1 MSLEV
6 ELSQCCGSVNG
17 HAGFVDS
24 GADGDPDPV
33 SGSCGAGSLLLHAN
47 HGAANHVSTFF
58 STTSSATLATATA
71 EQLAAAEQDPLDVEL
86 WAVILAGGIGS
97 RFWPLS
103 SPDRPKQV
111 LALVSERPLIAETVT
126 RLEPLVPRDR
136 ILVVTSHDI
145 APQIRA
151 AIPMLPD
158 RNLLVEPR
166 PLGTAASLAWAAG
179 EIRHR
184 AGPEAIFCCLHADL
198 AVAFVDAFRHV
209 LREAARVAAT
219 VDALVAV
226 GVESTRAE
234 TGFGYL
240 MPGLPLWDNK
250 PLVEGG
256 ACHVIAFEEKP
267 ARPRAEAL
275 IREGAL
281 WNTGIFVWRTRVILD
296 ALARHCVE
304 IGAAL
309 EGLQT
314 RNQEDFVSGVRS
326 ISIERGLLERCSGDL
341 VVVPGEFGW
350 DDVGTWAALRRAR
363 ELDDTGN
370 GASGR
375 TYFLD
380 ASGNVVH
387 AEGAAAVLYGVDGL
401 LVVTLPGLTFVT
413 TVERAAELKP
423 LLDSLPPD
431 LRRGGG
437 PSGA

>member
-1 MSLEV
+1 M
-6 ELSQCCGSVNG
+6 
-17 HAGFVDS
+17 
-24 GADGDPDPV
+24 V
-33 SGSCGAGSLLLHAN
+33 SIY
-47 HGAANHVSTFF
+47 
-58 STTSSATLATATA
+58 SATAAAGPATATA
-71 EQLAAAEQDPLDVEL
+71 EQPSPVETTPVDEQL

-103 SPDRPKQV
+103 SPERPKQV
-111 LALVSERPLIAETVT
+111 LALVSERPLIAEAVA
-126 RLEPLVPRDR
+126 RLEPLVPYER
-136 ILVVTSHDI
+136 ILVVTSRDI
-145 APQIRA
+145 AGQIRA
-151 AIPMLPD
+151 AIPMIAE
-158 RNLLVEPR
+158 RNVLVEPR

-184 AGPEAIFCCLHADL
+184 AGPDAIFCCLHADL

-219 VDALVAV
+219 ANALVAV
-226 GVESTRAE
+226 GVQGTRAE

-240 MPGLPLWDNK
+240 VPGLPLREDL
-250 PLVEGG
+250 PLSEGG
-256 ACHVIAFEEKP
+256 PCHVIAFEEKP

-281 WNTGIFVWRTRVILD
+281 WNSGIFVWRTRVILE
-296 ALARHCVE
+296 ALAQHCVE
-304 IGAAL
+304 IGGSMSSL
-309 EGLQT
+309 ET
-314 RNQEDFVSGVRS
+314 RDHDEFVSGVKS
-326 ISIERGLLERCSGDL
+326 VSIERGLLERCSGHL
-341 VVVPGEFGW
+341 VVLPGEFGW

-375 TYFLD
+375 SHFMD

-413 TVERAAELKP
+413 TVERAADLKP

-431 LRRGGG
+431 LRRPGRPHG
-437 PSGA
+437 P

>member
-1 MSLEV
+1 M
-6 ELSQCCGSVNG
+6 
-17 HAGFVDS
+17 
-24 GADGDPDPV
+24 PV
-33 SGSCGAGSLLLHAN
+33 VYLFTPIPAQSH
-47 HGAANHVSTFF
+47 HVSTF
-58 STTSSATLATATA
+58 SPDISSATLATSTA
-71 EQLAAAEQDPLDVEL
+71 EQPSSEERVPIDEEL

-103 SPDRPKQV
+103 SPERPKQV
-111 LALVSERPLIAETVT
+111 LALVSEKPLIAETVA
-126 RLEPLVPRDR
+126 RLEPLIPRER

-145 APQIRA
+145 AGQIRA
-151 AIPMLPD
+151 AIPMIPEK
-158 RNLLVEPR
+158 NVLVEPR

-179 EIRHR
+179 EIRYR
-184 AGPEAIFCCLHADL
+184 AGPNALFCCLHADL

-209 LREAARVAAT
+209 LREASRVAAT
-219 VDALVAV
+219 DDVLVAI
-226 GVESTRAE
+226 GIETTRAE

-240 MPGLPLWDNK
+240 MPGLPLRADQ
-250 PLVEGG
+250 PLSEGG

-281 WNTGIFVWRTRVILD
+281 WNSGIFVWRARVILE
-296 ALARHCVE
+296 ALAQHCVE
-304 IGAAL
+304 LGSAL
-309 EGLQT
+309 PSVEARDQDG
-314 RNQEDFVSGVRS
+314 FVGGVQS
-326 ISIERGLLERCSGDL
+326 ISIERGLLERCSGGL
-341 VVVPGEFGW
+341 VVIPGEFGW

-375 TYFLD
+375 THFLD

-431 LRRGGG
+431 LRRTGR
-437 PSGA
+437 PAGA

>member
-1 MSLEV
+1 
-6 ELSQCCGSVNG
+6 
-17 HAGFVDS
+17 
-24 GADGDPDPV
+24 
-33 SGSCGAGSLLLHAN
+33 
-47 HGAANHVSTFF
+47 VSTFS
-58 STTSSATLATATA
+58 STASSTALATATA
-71 EQLAAAEQDPLDVEL
+71 EQPSPVEETPVDEEL

-103 SPDRPKQV
+103 SSERPKQV
-111 LALVSERPLIAETVT
+111 LALVTEQPLITETVA
-126 RLEPLVPRDR
+126 RLEPVVPRER
-136 ILVVTSHDI
+136 ILVVTSRDI
-145 APQIRA
+145 AGQIRA
-151 AIPMLPD
+151 AIPMIPE
-158 RNLLVEPR
+158 RNVLVEPR

-184 AGPEAIFCCLHADL
+184 AGPDAIFCCLHADL

-209 LREAARVAAT
+209 LREASQVAAT
-219 VDALVAV
+219 TNALVAV

-240 MPGLPLWDNK
+240 VPGLPLRADR
-250 PLVEGG
+250 PLAEGG

-275 IREGAL
+275 VREGAL
-281 WNTGIFVWRTRVILD
+281 WNSGIFVWRTRVILD
-296 ALARHCVE
+296 AMAQHCVE
-304 IGAAL
+304 IGGSL
-309 EGLQT
+309 SSLDT
-314 RNQEDFVSGVRS
+314 RDHDEFVRGVKS
-326 ISIERGLLERCSGDL
+326 VSVERGLLERCRGNL
-341 VVVPGEFGW
+341 VVMPGEFGW

-370 GASGR
+370 GAFGR
-375 TYFLD
+375 SHFVD

-413 TVERAAELKP
+413 TVERAADLRP

-431 LRRGGG
+431 LRGTVKLPGD
-437 PSGA
+437 GA